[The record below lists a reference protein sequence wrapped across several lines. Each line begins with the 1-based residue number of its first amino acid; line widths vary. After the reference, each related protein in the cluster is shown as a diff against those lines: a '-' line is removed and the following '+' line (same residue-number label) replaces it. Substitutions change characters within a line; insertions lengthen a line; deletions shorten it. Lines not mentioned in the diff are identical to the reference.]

1 MATLVEPVKQVD
13 GEEEAEPVGKHAKT
27 GQTSVQSNRS
37 TNGGSIE
44 WTQSNGSQ
52 SNAAKKASEAK
63 GQEAPDPGSQAGGE
77 AERTRPHHE
86 TCGGISRRTESRGVS
101 RGFEERAY
109 ARTSRRTPAAT
120 TPTLCSLPLR
130 GRDEVQRCAIRR
142 LQRGGPGSLT
152 RVNGVGVILD

>member
-101 RGFEERAY
+101 RGFHPHVMRFVYWRSA
-109 ARTSRRTPAAT
+109 SRI
-120 TPTLCSLPLR
+120 SPLR
-130 GRDEVQRCAIRR
+130 SGEGR
-142 LQRGGPGSLT
+142 G
-152 RVNGVGVILD
+152 